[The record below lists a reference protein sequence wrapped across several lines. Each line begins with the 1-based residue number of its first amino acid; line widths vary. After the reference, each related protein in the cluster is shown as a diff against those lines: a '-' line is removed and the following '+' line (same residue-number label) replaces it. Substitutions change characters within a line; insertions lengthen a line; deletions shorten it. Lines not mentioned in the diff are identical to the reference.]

1 MSHSTDRRILVT
13 VDSPLGWMA
22 LIGQGNTLRQLTIAH
37 RSAKAAVAAL
47 DAELR
52 LLADGGR
59 WNDPFVERLKAFV
72 DGEPVDFDDVQIDLD
87 NLSEFRRRVL
97 RQCRRIRYG
106 QTLTY
111 GQLAAKAGSAGAARA
126 VGNCMAANRFPLVVP
141 CHRVV
146 AAGGRLGAFS
156 APGGTRTKR
165 RLLTL
170 EGWGE

>member
-1 MSHSTDRRILVT
+1 MSQAIDSPTLVT
-13 VDSPLGWMA
+13 VDSPIGWMA
-22 LIGQGNTLRQLTIAH
+22 VVGQENTLCQLTIAH
-37 RSAKAAVAAL
+37 PSAKAAVASL

-52 LLADGGR
+52 QAAHKGR
-59 WNDPFVERLKAFV
+59 WNDDFVRRLKAYAA
-72 DGEPVDFDDVQIDLD
+72 GEPVEFDDVQIELG
-87 NLSEFRRRVL
+87 NLSRFRRRVL
-97 RQCRRIRYG
+97 RQCRRIPYG

-111 GQLAAKAGSAGAARA
+111 GQLAAKAGSPGAARA

-165 RLLTL
+165 RLLML